1 MNQIIIGNILAL
13 AGASIMAG
21 AGLLKKR
28 RQILLAQC
36 LQFGLMGSANLVL
49 GGITGAVSAAV
60 NIVRNLVCM
69 KWAFT
74 TPLKLIFIAALVLL
88 GSAANS
94 AGLLGLL
101 PIASSCL
108 YTWFLDVKD
117 EQTLKAVIIF
127 TLTFW
132 VIYDFAI
139 MNYVSFAFDLF
150 SIFTNVMG
158 ILSLRRQR
166 RGGDKCR

>member
-1 MNQIIIGNILAL
+1 MQIKTMQIKKILTL
-13 AGASIMAG
+13 
-21 AGLLKKR
+21 
-28 RQILLAQC
+28 
-36 LQFGLMGSANLVL
+36 
-49 GGITGAVSAAV
+49 
-60 NIVRNLVCM
+60 
-69 KWAFT
+69 
-74 TPLKLIFIAALVLL
+74 FIAALVLL